1 MRMRT
6 TGALGTF
13 SVLLAGVV
21 AAAPAPKSMKF
32 NLSTVTDAQGMHMNV
47 QAKVWVKGRKA
58 RLEANQPMSG
68 PMLVLV
74 DGSTVRTLFPQRKQG
89 TISTAPVGK
98 NGPKS
103 PWEFMVASVN
113 QLTHGAKKLGK
124 ETLDGYLC
132 DVYQLREQRPQ
143 GSMTL
148 KSWITRSTQPRMPL
162 KVESVIQ
169 VKRPNMTAEQKQTTR
184 ITRMQMGVPIADSL
198 FAVPVGYKMVQGG
211 PPGGPG
217 GPGGPGMGGSGP
229 RP

>member
-1 MRMRT
+1 MRLRT
-6 TGALGTF
+6 TGALCSF
-13 SVLLAGVV
+13 SALLAGVV

-32 NLSTVTDAQGMHMNV
+32 NLNTVTDAQGMHMNV

-58 RLEANQPMSG
+58 RIETNQPMSG

-74 DGSTVRTLFPQRKQG
+74 DGSTVRKLFPQRKQG
-89 TISTAPVGK
+89 TISTVPEGK

-103 PWEFMVASVN
+103 PWEFLIASVD

-124 ETLDGYLC
+124 ESLDGYRC
-132 DVYQLREQRPQ
+132 DVYQIRQQRPQ

-148 KSWITRSTQPRMPL
+148 KSWITSSTQPRLPL
-162 KVESVIQ
+162 KVETVIQ
-169 VKRPNMTAEQKQTTR
+169 VKRPNMTMEQKQTTR
-184 ITRMQMGVPIADSL
+184 ITGVQMGVPIADSL
-198 FAVPVGYKMVQGG
+198 FAVPAGYKIVQGG

-217 GPGGPGMGGSGP
+217 GPGMGGPAP